1 MRQKYMI
8 GIGIILIGVLFVVL
22 GIIIPNESG
31 SKTIELTMQTN
42 GGVPYE
48 WQYEIK
54 DMDTVEFVKSY
65 EIDNQNKNGIVGAP
79 ISINYVFKGLKEGK
93 TTITFKYVSLSDGE
107 IAQEKDFN
115 IKVDNKKNISLIAI
129 P

>member
-1 MRQKYMI
+1 MKKYMI

-65 EIDNQNKNGIVGAP
+65 EIDNQNKNGLVGAP
-79 ISINYVFKGLKEGK
+79 ISINYVFKGLKAGK

>member
-1 MRQKYMI
+1 MKKYMI

-54 DMDTVEFVKSY
+54 DMDIVEFVKSY
-65 EIDNQNKNGIVGAP
+65 EIDNQNKNGLVGAP
-79 ISINYVFKGLKEGK
+79 ISINYVFKGIKEGK

>member
-1 MRQKYMI
+1 MKKYMI
-8 GIGIILIGVLFVVL
+8 GIGIILIGVVFIVL

-65 EIDNQNKNGIVGAP
+65 EIDNQNKNGLVGAP

>member
-1 MRQKYMI
+1 
-8 GIGIILIGVLFVVL
+8 
-22 GIIIPNESG
+22 
-31 SKTIELTMQTN
+31 MQTN

-65 EIDNQNKNGIVGAP
+65 EIDNQNKNGLVGAP